1 MPEKRTYGPPDI
13 ELAGNHGR
21 TVNPANFAGHD
32 LVVLFCPADP
42 QAAAQELADYNALA
56 DALAYNDAYMVAICD
71 REAGMPASRIAL
83 SADMD
88 RAWDAFSECSGKHER
103 PIPGEGGVFLFGR
116 GGCLRQ
122 VWHGAGHA
130 DEVRRLLGERM

>member
-13 ELAGNHGR
+13 ELAGQRGG

-56 DALAYNDAYMVAICD
+56 DALAFNDAYMVAICD
-71 REAGMPASRIAL
+71 RESGSPASRIAL
-83 SADMD
+83 ATNID
-88 RAWDAFSECSGKHER
+88 RAWDAFGGCSSKRER
-103 PIPGEGGVFLFGR
+103 PEPGEGAVYLFGR

-122 VWHGAGHA
+122 IWEGVGHA
-130 DEVRRLLGERM
+130 KEVAQALGERM